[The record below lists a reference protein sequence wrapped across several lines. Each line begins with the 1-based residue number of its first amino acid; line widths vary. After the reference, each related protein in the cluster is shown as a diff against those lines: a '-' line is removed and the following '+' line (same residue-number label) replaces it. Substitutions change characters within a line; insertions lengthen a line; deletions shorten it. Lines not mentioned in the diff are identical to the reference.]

1 MRLQSRRQLGSDV
14 LTGTNR
20 YASKMAYC
28 TAGKVMLAAGGRPR
42 CLFTWDSP
50 RDARVSS

>member
-1 MRLQSRRQLGSDV
+1 MRLQSRSQLGSEV
-14 LTGTNR
+14 LTGTKR

-28 TAGKVMLAAGGRPR
+28 MAGRVMLAACGRPR

-50 RDARVSS
+50 RDAGVSS